1 MTLLDD
7 GEYIANNKDPFMN
20 LSVDECN
27 TIREGSTIKI
37 IVSEVR
43 IAFLLTIYGIL
54 MQFVYVV
61 AHRLTVRSNFGSNC
75 NMRRPSSKSWWTRW
89 SKFQFILRSKM
100 SKSKIASEVKS
111 ESSALVPFH
120 SDIHIIHHNS
130 FTDSMTKISRIRTW
144 FCQNIWWNPVK
155 FVWQCTINSGIVLV
169 LSTFTK
175 TKPWR

>member
-75 NMRRPSSKSWWTRW
+75 NMRRPSSKS
-89 SKFQFILRSKM
+89 
-100 SKSKIASEVKS
+100 
-111 ESSALVPFH
+111 
-120 SDIHIIHHNS
+120 
-130 FTDSMTKISRIRTW
+130 
-144 FCQNIWWNPVK
+144 
-155 FVWQCTINSGIVLV
+155 
-169 LSTFTK
+169 
-175 TKPWR
+175 